1 MNMKN
6 LNHCFKDFKDIHKGE
21 TIYIIGNGPSL
32 SETDLN
38 LIKNSPSI
46 AMNRISLIYK
56 KYKKWRP
63 KYYVFCSSNIT
74 NPIWGKDW
82 SKSVIDA
89 LSCKD
94 TISFIDNRCK
104 EILIKNDFKIHNN
117 INVMN
122 NITEKKPTRYG
133 EINNASFSTE
143 IIKSIDKSGSSIN
156 VALQIAY
163 HMGAEKII
171 FLGTDLGW
179 VANTGKKV
187 DGNHFDKSYRAN
199 ITNPIKA
206 NLQMRNVHILAKK
219 IFNKNKP
226 NVEIY
231 NASLYTKL
239 DTYPIINFKS
249 FIIDGEIK
257 KDNKKLKE
265 AKEYWTNM
273 REENKYIIR
282 FRNFVYRIKD
292 KIFRIKNKIM
302 T

>member
-1 MNMKN
+1 MNKKKI
-6 LNHCFKDFKDIHKGE
+6 NHCFKDFKDIHKGE

-32 SETDLN
+32 SVTDLN
-38 LIKNSPSI
+38 LIKDSTSI

-63 KYYVFCSSNIT
+63 KYYIFCSSNIT

-82 SKSVIDA
+82 SKSVIEA
-89 LSCKD
+89 LSCKK
-94 TISFIDNRCK
+94 TTSFIDNRCK
-104 EILIKNDFKIHNN
+104 EFLIENNFKINKH

-122 NITEKKPTRYG
+122 NITEKKPTKYG
-133 EINNASFSTE
+133 EINKDSFSTE
-143 IIKSIDKSGSSIN
+143 IIKSIDKSGTSIN

-179 VANTGKKV
+179 VANSGKKV
-187 DGNHFDKSYRAN
+187 DSNHFDKSYRAN

-231 NASLYTKL
+231 NASLNTKL

-249 FIIDGEIK
+249 FVIDGEIK

-265 AKEYWTNM
+265 AKEYWANM
-273 REENKYIIR
+273 KEGNKYLIWL
-282 FRNFVYRIKD
+282 RNFVYRIKD
-292 KIFRIKNKIM
+292 KIFRIKNKII